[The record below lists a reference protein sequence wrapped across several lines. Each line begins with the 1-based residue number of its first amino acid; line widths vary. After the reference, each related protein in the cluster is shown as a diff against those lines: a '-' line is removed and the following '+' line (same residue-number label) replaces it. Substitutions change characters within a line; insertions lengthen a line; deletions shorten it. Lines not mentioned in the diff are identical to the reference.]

1 MTAAL
6 LGRKIGMTRFYN
18 DSGCNI
24 PVTVVEAGPCSVSQV
39 KTVESDGYS
48 AVQLAYEQVKG
59 RRSTVP
65 LIHHDARAGLEPMR
79 VHREVRT
86 GSDVETE
93 LGEKWTVDRFE
104 GIKFVD
110 VTGRSKGKGYAGVM
124 KRHNFRGQGAS
135 HGVERKHRSPGSVGG
150 RAAQLCGGKP
160 KKGIRMSGRMGNERV
175 TVRSLELIAVDKNKN
190 LLLIKG
196 PVPGPQRGLVLI
208 QEAKRLFKSK
218 AKLARAS

>member
-18 DSGCNI
+18 ASGCNI

-110 VTGRSKGKGYAGVM
+110 VT
-124 KRHNFRGQGAS
+124 
-135 HGVERKHRSPGSVGG
+135 
-150 RAAQLCGGKP
+150 
-160 KKGIRMSGRMGNERV
+160 
-175 TVRSLELIAVDKNKN
+175 
-190 LLLIKG
+190 
-196 PVPGPQRGLVLI
+196 
-208 QEAKRLFKSK
+208 
-218 AKLARAS
+218 